1 MYAKRVRLETVF
13 GCTVPILNV
22 RFLTRKRSPLLF
34 DGEKFAHLNLGYYR
48 NMKRRKG
55 ISVMVIAEDA
65 PSMSSG
71 EGAGVMDS
79 LRTRFKRDAAVW
91 ALVAPVIAHAVRTFG
106 SEEKAHSWLTSR
118 CGALN
123 HQIPFE
129 LLKAGR
135 YNAVDEEL
143 GRIDYGIY
151 V

>member
-1 MYAKRVRLETVF
+1 MEQA
-13 GCTVPILNV
+13 
-22 RFLTRKRSPLLF
+22 
-34 DGEKFAHLNLGYYR
+34 GEKFAHHKLGYYR
-48 NMKRRKG
+48 NMKPRKG
-55 ISVMVIAEDA
+55 VSTTVITEGA
-65 PSMSSG
+65 PLMSSG
-71 EGAGVMDS
+71 EGAGVMES

-123 HQIPFE
+123 HQIPLE

-143 GRIDYGIY
+143 GRIDYGVY